1 MTSDREEAVEALT
14 ELIAA
19 CPEMRIGQLV
29 ANLSYVARGYTQES
43 IWDMED
49 HELLAATRRFLEK
62 VRALETAPA

>member
-1 MTSDREEAVEALT
+1 MISEREEAVEALT

-29 ANLSYVARGYTQES
+29 ANLSYFARGYTQES

-49 HELLAATRRFLEK
+49 DELLTAARRFLEK
-62 VRALETAPA
+62 VRALETASV